1 MTIKLRTAHRIIW
14 LVLAVALLV
23 GVVAGLQLQT
33 LWQ

>member
-23 GVVAGLQLQT
+23 GIVAGLQLPK

>member
-23 GVVAGLQLQT
+23 GVVAGLQL
-33 LWQ
+33 